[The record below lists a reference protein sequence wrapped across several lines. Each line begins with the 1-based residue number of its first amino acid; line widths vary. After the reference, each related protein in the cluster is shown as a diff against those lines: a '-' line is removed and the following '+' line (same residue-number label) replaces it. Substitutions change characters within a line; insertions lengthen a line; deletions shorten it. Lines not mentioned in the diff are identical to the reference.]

1 MKGYSCSKREKFENQ
16 IVGPHYQQAINAQMS
31 ERNGIDEDS
40 QERVLDTHRSS
51 GKMCVTT
58 VQQANKDRCR
68 VGTFLGGTEGE
79 RLSQR
84 G

>member
-1 MKGYSCSKREKFENQ
+1 MSK
-16 IVGPHYQQAINAQMS
+16 
-31 ERNGIDEDS
+31 RNGIDEDNYD
-40 QERVLDTHRSS
+40 ERVLDTHRSS

-58 VQQANKDRCR
+58 VQANKDRCR

-79 RLSQR
+79 SLSQR

>member
-1 MKGYSCSKREKFENQ
+1 
-16 IVGPHYQQAINAQMS
+16 MS

-40 QERVLDTHRSS
+40 VLDTHRSS

-58 VQQANKDRCR
+58 IQQTNKDRCR

>member
-1 MKGYSCSKREKFENQ
+1 
-16 IVGPHYQQAINAQMS
+16 MS
-31 ERNGIDEDS
+31 ERNGIDE
-40 QERVLDTHRSS
+40 VLDTHQSC

-58 VQQANKDRCR
+58 IQQANKDRCR

>member
-1 MKGYSCSKREKFENQ
+1 
-16 IVGPHYQQAINAQMS
+16 MS
-31 ERNGIDEDS
+31 ERNGIDVDNYD
-40 QERVLDTHRSS
+40 ERVLDTHQSS